1 MLERITVQ
9 IPSVAKESLRRECY
23 ENRTSY
29 REIISQM
36 IIDRYGLG
44 SESEKREKQETS
56 VTRASSS

>member
-44 SESEKREKQETS
+44 SESEKKEKRKKS
-56 VTRASSS
+56 VTRASSA

>member
-9 IPSVAKESLRRECY
+9 IPSVAKESLRKECY

-29 REIISQM
+29 REIINQM

-44 SESEKREKQETS
+44 CESEKKGKRKKS
-56 VTRASSS
+56 VTKASSA

>member
-9 IPSVAKESLRRECY
+9 IPSVAKESLRKECY

-36 IIDRYGLG
+36 IIDRYGLS
-44 SESEKREKQETS
+44 SESEKREKQKKKITK
-56 VTRASSS
+56 ASSA